1 MSAARLGEYRKGLVA
16 LVTLLGQILAL
27 GVLSGN
33 ALHYAQLALAVLT
46 AVGVVLVP
54 NDPPRPSTPSVT
66 PPAAPSPL

>member
-16 LVTLLGQILAL
+16 LVTLLGQVLAL
-27 GVLSGN
+27 GVLSGS

-54 NDPPRPSTPSVT
+54 NDPPRPA
-66 PPAAPSPL
+66 PPATPAPSPL